1 MATQI
6 TPIIVSNYTEA
17 DQVRI
22 FNEEGQR
29 REIEAERY
37 NDLQQSISD
46 EHDRRDL
53 FNAEIQLKR
62 DLFDI
67 YLKKTFPTIV
77 GNKKISD
84 SDVSNKER
92 ETKKN
97 DTEIKATK
105 LKLQRSK
112 NERLISERN
121 RINRE
126 MEFKIIKSEGK
137 TNQNFFE
144 KETEIENQLN
154 KEMNPTTD
162 GLNEV
167 QQTIRDIEKME
178 LRLGRTIIP
187 HRDIVESEE
196 SDFDSNT
203 YTNPNDIFIKPNDIN
218 ADVPNISK
226 DIMLEELRI
235 RLNSSKT

>member
-1 MATQI
+1 MAIQI

-17 DQVRI
+17 DQARI
-22 FNEEGQR
+22 LNEEGQR
-29 REIEAERY
+29 RELEAERFI
-37 NDLQQSISD
+37 DLQQSISD
-46 EHDRRDL
+46 EQDRRDL

-92 ETKKN
+92 DTKKN
-97 DTEIKATK
+97 DVEIKATK
-105 LKLQRSK
+105 LKLERSK

-121 RINRE
+121 RLNRE
-126 MEFKIIKSEGK
+126 NTFKIIKIEGK
-137 TNQNFFE
+137 SNQNFFE
-144 KETEIENQLN
+144 METEIGNRLKTTMN
-154 KEMNPTTD
+154 KTAD
-162 GLNEV
+162 GLNDV
-167 QQTIRDIEKME
+167 QRIIRDMNTIELK
-178 LRLGRTIIP
+178 LGRSVIP
-187 HRDIVESEE
+187 HRDFVESEE

-203 YTNPNDIFIKPNDIN
+203 YTNPNDIFIKPTDIN

-235 RLNSSKT
+235 RLNLSKT